1 MIEVRGVKLTAH
13 DQRTLRGGWGTIHW
27 VACLPMYVPYVAFL
41 AMGLTVSVMV
51 GDLLPPF
58 LLPGFIIGTGLVWWA
73 ATIVTW
79 KVVRAEGARAPAGAL
94 ASDWTLDDAGMTLTN
109 PLVGS
114 RVAWAGMR
122 GVREEKDRFV
132 FLVAPMNN
140 PVLPHRCLQPEQL
153 KALRALLET
162 VRTSGRLG
170 AGVD

>member
-13 DQRTLRGGWGTIHW
+13 DQRVLRRGWGAIHW
-27 VACLPMYVPYVAFL
+27 AACLPTYVPYVAFL
-41 AMGLTVSVMV
+41 AMGLTVSAMV
-51 GDLLPPF
+51 GDLLPPI
-58 LLPGFIIGTGLVWWA
+58 LLTGFIVGTGLVWWA
-73 ATIVTW
+73 ATLLTW
-79 KVVRAEGARAPAGAL
+79 KVVRGAGARAPAGAV
-94 ASDWTLDDAGMTLTN
+94 ASDWTLDDAGVTLAH

-114 RVAWAGMR
+114 RFAWAGLR
-122 GVREEKDRFV
+122 DVREEKDRFV

-153 KALRALLET
+153 TALRTLIQT